1 MNLIGFPYGEY
12 RVPPP
17 LLHTCARAHAHT
29 HLPAHPKNPTS
40 THTYAPHARAR
51 TLEHAPKV
59 TQLHGGHSL
68 AGLDPPHLESLT
80 HVRMRLR
87 LSSLLQV
94 QSALVNMTA
103 IGITKQG
110 GLAVP
115 CNSLLQRVEAAAY
128 RSPDPHTLRA
138 ACPPLMGNVWVT
150 YETASAARW
159 KRLISG

>member
-1 MNLIGFPYGEY
+1 MDLIGFPYGEY

-17 LLHTCARAHAHT
+17 PAHTCARAHAHA
-29 HLPAHPKNPTS
+29 HLPAHPNNPTS
-40 THTYAPHARAR
+40 KHTYAPHARAR
-51 TLEHAPKV
+51 TLER
-59 TQLHGGHSL
+59 TQGYTAAWRPLSC
-68 AGLDPPHLESLT
+68 GLDPPHLESLT

-138 ACPPLMGNVWVT
+138 ACPRLMGNVWVT

-159 KRLISG
+159 KRRISG